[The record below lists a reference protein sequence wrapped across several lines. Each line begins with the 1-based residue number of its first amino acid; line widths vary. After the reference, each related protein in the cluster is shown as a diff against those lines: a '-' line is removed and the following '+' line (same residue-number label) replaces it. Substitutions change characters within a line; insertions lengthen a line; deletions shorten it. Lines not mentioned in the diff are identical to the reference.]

1 MGFSPSNHVLAL
13 DAPQTVPLFRLR
25 ARDPCPEQHP
35 TEGPTR
41 HTLPISLLKDTG
53 YLYHLGSSAQHG
65 HSVSHSLKQ

>member
-35 TEGPTR
+35 TEGPTLEPPVIPF
-41 HTLPISLLKDTG
+41 TTSPTPTCQWLDSQSTFSLVPTMM
-53 YLYHLGSSAQHG
+53 S
-65 HSVSHSLKQ
+65 